1 MFLIL
6 FAHSNTINS
15 VRITELPRGINPAN
29 EMLNI
34 SIYAG
39 IADLLLLMLSS
50 VNASFNSVVLENVH

>member
-6 FAHSNTINS
+6 FAHSNTINL